1 MRQAEMTLVKHPGNA
16 RRTPQDSVSHAKAV
30 LFAFGQKERPRDD
43 VDLVGDSSD
52 APTELFQP
60 EPGATIQ
67 HGVLRAHVIEVEGGL
82 DSFP

>member
-1 MRQAEMTLVKHPGNA
+1 MRQVEMTLVKHPGDA
-16 RRTPQDSVSHAKAV
+16 RRTAEYAVTHTEAV
-30 LFAFGQKERPRDD
+30 LFAFWQKQRPRDD
-43 VDLVGDSSD
+43 VDLVSD
-52 APTELFQP
+52 LSYTPAELFQP